1 MPNKGAKGTYHK
13 QPAAVG
19 EGVQLTPA
27 GSSVNTQLS
36 SDYNF
41 IHIHTDADIHIA
53 FGASAPTAVA
63 DHTCLWIKANTP
75 YIFPYDPGH
84 YIAAIGTATVNIHYM
99 V

>member
-1 MPNKGAKGTYHK
+1 MAKGTYHK
-13 QPAAVG
+13 QPAG
-19 EGVQLTPA
+19 SGVQLTPA

-36 SDYNF
+36 AAFSF
-41 IHIHTDADIHIA
+41 IHIHTDADVHIK

-63 DHTCLWIKANTP
+63 DETSLWIKADTP

-84 YIAAIGTATVNIHYM
+84 FIAAIGTATVNVHYM